1 MPFSPGFELI
11 TWWERLRRKII
22 RCHCLL
28 RLLAEGIAARP
39 AVPEPKRTF
48 AQRILRPRYDDKL
61 SPCQLC
67 SARSYRSAVI
77 HGSAI
82 GLHPTVIAAPDPFRH
97 PRRSCRVTLQS
108 DATGEAIRDR
118 RPSSCGF
125 GRLIARIPGG
135 SLMLPCSADSAPCS
149 ADLIPCSAV

>member
-1 MPFSPGFELI
+1 MPLAPGFELI
-11 TWWERLRRKII
+11 TRAERMGREIV
-22 RCHCLL
+22 RCHSLL

-39 AVPEPKRTF
+39 AVSEPKRTF
-48 AQRILRPRYDDKL
+48 AQRIMRPRYDDEL

-67 SARSYRSAVI
+67 SARSYRSAVM

-125 GRLIARIPGG
+125 GRLIVRIQCG
-135 SLMLPCSADSAPCS
+135 SLMVPCSAESAPCS
-149 ADLIPCSAV
+149 ADLIPCSAA